1 MAKEKQKKENND
13 DLKFN
18 LPSDVELEKNV
29 IGSMLYD
36 NEAIPGVIEIL
47 PLDAFTEPILRK
59 IYSVIIDAFD
69 KNRKV
74 DLLTVIEALSQDP
87 EYAKNID
94 RHKELLIN
102 ITSNII
108 SSINVDEHARILQDK
123 YIKRRLIQTNIE
135 LAQVAQE
142 WQGDVEDLLDMA
154 EHKIFEIAE
163 EKMKTNYQDMK
174 SAIAEA
180 YEYIEVVHSKQ
191 DHNISVKSGLT
202 KLDEITGGFH
212 KSDLIIVAAR
222 PSMGKTAFALTIAKN
237 AALRYKVPVAFF
249 SLEMSTM
256 QLALRL
262 ICAEARIDAH
272 LVRTGKLPNSEI
284 AKLSRTLYKL
294 SEAPI
299 YIDDSPLQTVLDIRA
314 KVRRMVAERKV
325 GLVMIDYLQLIKSPS
340 NNKEQSRERE
350 VSIISSSLKAL
361 AKEANIP
368 VIALAQ
374 LNRSVE
380 QRSDKIPLLSDLRES
395 GSIEQ
400 DADLVIFLHR
410 PEYYGIKQTKDGQS
424 TEGIAQVIVAKHRNG
439 PTDVA
444 NTRFFKEY
452 ALFDNLI
459 NADVIAQHISDEQKK
474 QPGF

>member
-1 MAKEKQKKENND
+1 LNNMAKKKDNKLQVPEIS
-13 DLKFN
+13 
-18 LPSDVELEKNV
+18 LPVDQNIEMNV

-36 NEAIPGVIEIL
+36 NDSIPRIIEIL
-47 PLDAFTEPILRK
+47 PIDAFTEPIFKK
-59 IYSVIIDAFD
+59 IYEIIVNSFE
-69 KNRKV
+69 KNRRV
-74 DLLTVIEALSQDP
+74 DVITVIDNLSNDP
-87 EYAKNID
+87 QFAKNID
-94 RHKELLIN
+94 QHKELLLN

-108 SSINVDEHARILQDK
+108 STINVDEHALILQDK
-123 YIKRRLIQTNIE
+123 YIKRKLINTNIE
-135 LAQVAQE
+135 IAKSAQS
-142 WQGDVEDLLDMA
+142 WQGEVDELLDLA

-163 EKMKTNYQDMK
+163 EKMKANYRDMK
-174 SAIAEA
+174 SAITEA
-180 YEYIEVVHSKQ
+180 YEYIEVVHSKK
-191 DHNISVKSGLT
+191 DHNVSVKCGLT

-222 PSMGKTAFALTIAKN
+222 PSMGKTAFALSVAKN
-237 AALRYKVPVAFF
+237 AALKYNVPVAFF

-262 ICAEARIDAH
+262 ICAEARLDAH
-272 LVRTGKLPNSEI
+272 QVRTGKLPSSEF
-284 AKLSRTLYKL
+284 AKLTKTLYKL

-314 KVRRMVAERKV
+314 KVRRMVAEKKV
-325 GLVMIDYLQLIKSPS
+325 GLVMIDYLQLIKSAGTS
-340 NNKEQSRERE
+340 KEISRERE
-350 VSIISSSLKAL
+350 VSMISSSLKAL

-380 QRSDKIPLLSDLRES
+380 QRSDKIPQLSDLRES

-444 NTRFFKEY
+444 NCRFFKEY
-452 ALFDNLI
+452 ALFDNLV
-459 NADVIAQHISDEQKK
+459 NANLIEQNTQPQKNN
-474 QPGF
+474 PGF